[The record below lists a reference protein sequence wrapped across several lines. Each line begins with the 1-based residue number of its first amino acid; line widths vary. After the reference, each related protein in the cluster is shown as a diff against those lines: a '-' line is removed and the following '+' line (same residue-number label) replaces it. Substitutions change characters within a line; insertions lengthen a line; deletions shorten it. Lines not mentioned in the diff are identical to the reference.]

1 LQHISKLEY
10 FDVPGRGFAIRV
22 ALKYGGI
29 TFEDKRI
36 PFSEWPKL
44 KPTTPYQAVPLL
56 TVDGKVYAQSIS
68 ILRYV
73 AKFTGLYPTDD
84 LLALEVDEI
93 CDASEEIGTMIT
105 NSLFLKGEEFKNKR
119 LDLNNNVI
127 PSWLGKIE
135 KRLELF
141 GSNDSVTGKGLS
153 MADIKL
159 CTEINWIKSGLLD
172 HIDPSLV
179 DKYPRISQI
188 YKAVTSNTKL
198 DFTTFGY
205 GTKKEEST
213 PTTSAPAIVG
223 KWVDLPKDWT
233 DNLQK
238 NKKMEEIIPGRIWRL
253 NGILLNKIQ
262 RNMTVYKM
270 NNGKLLIWSAICQDT
285 EGQKHLESLGEIGV
299 IYAPNGQH
307 TFDAPRFHARYPNAA
322 VVTPNAQIATLKKEK
337 KLDAVSSEK
346 FFEDNTNLGIK
357 LLSPVG
363 IKSKGANGI
372 GGEKVL
378 EMDIGNG
385 DKALAFCDIVN
396 NSEEDKG
403 IVLNF
408 LLGKSLGVPRIIKW
422 TGITDK
428 QGYKEWLEAV
438 STSNL
443 KAVTFGHGNPL
454 TTDVPAQL
462 KAVAKRL
469 MD

>member
-1 LQHISKLEY
+1 
-10 FDVPGRGFAIRV
+10 
-22 ALKYGGI
+22 
-29 TFEDKRI
+29 
-36 PFSEWPKL
+36 
-44 KPTTPYQAVPLL
+44 
-56 TVDGKVYAQSIS
+56 
-68 ILRYV
+68 
-73 AKFTGLYPTDD
+73 
-84 LLALEVDEI
+84 
-93 CDASEEIGTMIT
+93 
-105 NSLFLKGEEFKNKR
+105 
-119 LDLNNNVI
+119 
-127 PSWLGKIE
+127 
-135 KRLELF
+135 
-141 GSNDSVTGKGLS
+141 
-153 MADIKL
+153 
-159 CTEINWIKSGLLD
+159 
-172 HIDPSLV
+172 
-179 DKYPRISQI
+179 
-188 YKAVTSNTKL
+188 
-198 DFTTFGY
+198 
-205 GTKKEEST
+205 
-213 PTTSAPAIVG
+213 
-223 KWVDLPKDWT
+223 
-233 DNLQK
+233 
-238 NKKMEEIIPGRIWRL
+238 MEEIIPGRIWRL
-253 NGILLNKIQ
+253 NGMLLNKIQ

-307 TFDAPRFHARYPNAA
+307 TFDAPRFHARYPNAS

-346 FFEDNTNLGIK
+346 FFEENTKLGIK

-396 NSEEDKG
+396 NSEDDKG

-428 QGYKEWLEAV
+428 QGYKEWLESV

-454 TTDVPAQL
+454 TSDVPA
-462 KAVAKRL
+462 KMKDVAKRL
-469 MD
+469 MN

>member
-1 LQHISKLEY
+1 MSHKISKLEY

-205 GTKKEEST
+205 GTKKR
-213 PTTSAPAIVG
+213 
-223 KWVDLPKDWT
+223 
-233 DNLQK
+233 
-238 NKKMEEIIPGRIWRL
+238 RI
-253 NGILLNKIQ
+253 
-262 RNMTVYKM
+262 
-270 NNGKLLIWSAICQDT
+270 
-285 EGQKHLESLGEIGV
+285 
-299 IYAPNGQH
+299 
-307 TFDAPRFHARYPNAA
+307 YPNNKC
-322 VVTPNAQIATLKKEK
+322 TRNCWKMGRFT
-337 KLDAVSSEK
+337 
-346 FFEDNTNLGIK
+346 
-357 LLSPVG
+357 
-363 IKSKGANGI
+363 
-372 GGEKVL
+372 
-378 EMDIGNG
+378 
-385 DKALAFCDIVN
+385 
-396 NSEEDKG
+396 
-403 IVLNF
+403 
-408 LLGKSLGVPRIIKW
+408 
-422 TGITDK
+422 
-428 QGYKEWLEAV
+428 
-438 STSNL
+438 
-443 KAVTFGHGNPL
+443 
-454 TTDVPAQL
+454 
-462 KAVAKRL
+462 KRL
-469 MD
+469 DR